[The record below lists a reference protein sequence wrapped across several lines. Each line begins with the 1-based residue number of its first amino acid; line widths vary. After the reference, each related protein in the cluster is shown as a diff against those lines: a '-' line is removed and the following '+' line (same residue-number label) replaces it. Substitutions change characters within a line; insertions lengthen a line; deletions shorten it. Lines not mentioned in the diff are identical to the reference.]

1 MQFADPTYLIV
12 AAVAAA
18 ALVVLFVALGR
29 ARQRALARIGSSRLL
44 PGLTASLSRR
54 RRLFKQASIVLGAAL
69 VCVAL
74 ARPQVGFR
82 WEEAHRR
89 GADILFAIDTSKSML
104 TRDIKPNRLERAK
117 LAVRSLVEK
126 FPGDRVGLVAFAG
139 SAFLQTPLTLDH
151 EIFDESVASLDTSVI
166 PLGGT
171 NIAGAI
177 QKAREA
183 LSDTGHRKVVVLIT
197 DGENLDGNA
206 VKAAQ
211 QAAKDEVMIYTL
223 GVGTPK
229 GELIPEQGPD
239 GKTQFVRDEQGVL
252 VTSRLDDGLLARIA
266 RATGGDYRPLG
277 DSGQGLDALYTE
289 KLSKLPQSDLA
300 ARTVR
305 VPIERYQWPLG
316 LGLVLLGIEPLL
328 GERRRRR
335 RSRQA
340 RTAGRLV
347 AAAAGLTALLVS
359 SSAWASPQSARRAY
373 QQGDFDS
380 AVQQYAAAAKTAP
393 NDPRLSFNLGAAAY
407 RKGAFEQAGKAFESV
422 LRSDDLGLQ
431 QQAYYN
437 LGNASYRLGEET
449 LAKKDVEATKREWK
463 QAIDEY
469 QRSLRLRPEDE
480 DARFNLE
487 LTKKRLAELE
497 QKQKQKQNSGAK
509 DQKHKGKG
517 AQNQK
522 QKGKQ
527 GAQDQKHKG
536 QGAKDQKQKGQDAQN
551 QKQNGKQG
559 AQDQKQTGQ
568 GAQDQKQKGQ
578 NPQNQP
584 RAQQPPGQ
592 HRGKQGEAPAA
603 PGELSKAD
611 AKALLDSLRGEL
623 RVGGHQGQPK
633 HPTTPQRQPRKDW

>member
-18 ALVVLFVALGR
+18 VLVALFLALGR
-29 ARQRALARIGSSRLL
+29 ARKRALAQIGASRLL

-54 RRLFKQASIVLGAAL
+54 RRLFKQAAIVLGVVL

-74 ARPQVGFR
+74 ARPQLGFR

-104 TRDIKPNRLERAK
+104 TRDIKPDRLERAK

-151 EIFDESVASLDTSVI
+151 GIFDESVASLDTSVI

-177 QKAREA
+177 RKARET
-183 LSDTGHRKVVVLIT
+183 LSDTGHRKVLVLIT

-206 VKAAQ
+206 VKAAE
-211 QAAKDEVMIYTL
+211 QAAKDEVAIYTL

-229 GELIPEQGPD
+229 GELIPERGSN
-239 GKTQFVRDEQGVL
+239 GETKFVRDAQGKL
-252 VTSRLDDGLLARIA
+252 VTSRLDDGLLARVA

-277 DSGQGLDALYTE
+277 DSGQGLEALYAE

-316 LGLVLLGIEPLL
+316 LGLLLLGIEPLI

-335 RSRQA
+335 HPRKA

-347 AAAAGLTALLVS
+347 AAAAGLTALLAS
-359 SSAWASPQSARRAY
+359 SSAWASPRSARRAY
-373 QQGDFDS
+373 EQGDFDT
-380 AVQQYAAAAKTAP
+380 AVQQYAAAAKATP
-393 NDPRLSFNLGAAAY
+393 SDPRLSFNLGAAAY
-407 RKGAFEQAGKAFESV
+407 RKGAFEQAGKAFESA

-431 QQAYYN
+431 QRAYYN
-437 LGNASYRLGEET
+437 LGNASYRLGEAT
-449 LAKKDVEATKREWK
+449 LAKKDVEATKRQWK

-469 QRSLRLRPEDE
+469 ERSLQLRADDE
-480 DARFNLE
+480 DARFNLA
-487 LTKKRLAELE
+487 LTKKRLKELE
-497 QKQKQKQNSGAK
+497 QQQKKQQQKQKSNQQKKNSGAQ
-509 DQKHKGKG
+509 D
-517 AQNQK
+517 QK

-527 GAQDQKHKG
+527 GAQDQE
-536 QGAKDQKQKGQDAQN
+536 QK
-551 QKQNGKQG
+551 GKQG
-559 AQDQKQTGQ
+559 AQDQKQNGQ
-568 GAQDQKQKGQ
+568 DAQDQKQNGQ
-578 NPQNQP
+578 DAQDQKPQPGQP
-584 RAQQPPGQ
+584 REQQ
-592 HRGKQGEAPAA
+592 RGKQGEAPAA
-603 PGELSKAD
+603 AGEMSKAD

-623 RVGGHQGQPK
+623 RVGARQQSRK
-633 HPTTPQRQPRKDW
+633 TPTAQQQQPRKDW